1 MRFWWGII
9 LVCFYGLQTV
19 AQVKM
24 VNVGLYYGNK
34 PVQAV
39 VFTPVTGRYVLF
51 SENGKEVELT
61 TNEMIYISYQNDGI
75 KVQDLDKVIGVFKNV
90 NLIGTAARNSF
101 KIKCEKPNYKPRSYD
116 DNLLIRQHDFT
127 NSLVLINNID
137 LDNYVAGVVEAEVGP
152 NPPVEYFKLQAIICR
167 TYALKSYNRH
177 ESEGFNLCDRV
188 HCQAY
193 HGRPKN
199 YAIRVAAYETSGI
212 VVVDS
217 DINLITAAFHSNCGG
232 QTANSEEV
240 WSKPVYYLRSV
251 PDTFCRRENNACW
264 QKEYPKSKWLEYLH
278 RKIQLDLNDSLSVAK
293 AENII
298 QHQRQHTIQI
308 DSLHRLYFTEIRK
321 DFKLKSAFFDVI
333 DKGNTVLFKG
343 KGFGHGVGL
352 CQEGAMRMAKMGYTY
367 PEILHYYYRGVHMI
381 HISTLDFFK
390 EE

>member
-1 MRFWWGII
+1 MEDKDRKI
-9 LVCFYGLQTV
+9 
-19 AQVKM
+19 KM
-24 VNVGLYYGNK
+24 INIGLYYGNK
-34 PVQAV
+34 PIEAI
-39 VFTPVTGRYVLF
+39 VFTPVSGKYNLYT
-51 SENGKEVELT
+51 ENGMQLELVT
-61 TNEMIYISYQNDGI
+61 GEMIYISYDKNGI
-75 KVQDLDKVIGVFKNV
+75 KVQDLDKVIGTFKNV
-90 NLIGTAARNSF
+90 NLIGVASQNSF

-116 DNLLIRQHDFT
+116 DNLLIKQHDFEDK
-127 NSLVLINNID
+127 LVLINNID

-152 NPPVEYFKLQAIICR
+152 SPPEEYFKLQAIICR

-177 ESEGFNLCDRV
+177 DPEGFNLCDRV

-199 YAIRVAAYETSGI
+199 HKIRMAAYETSGI

-232 QTANSEEV
+232 QTANSEDV
-240 WSKPVYYLRSV
+240 WTKPVYYLHSV
-251 PDTFCRRENNACW
+251 VDTFCRAENNACW
-264 QKEYPKSKWLEYLH
+264 QKEIPKSKWLNYLH
-278 RKIQLDLNDSLSVAK
+278 QKIQLDLNDSLSIAK
-293 AENII
+293 AENLT
-298 QHQRQHTIQI
+298 QENRQLSFRL
-308 DSLHRLYFTEIRK
+308 DSLHQLNFTQIRQ
-321 DFKLKSAFFDVI
+321 DFKLKSAYFDIV
-333 DKGNTVLFKG
+333 DNGNTVLFKG